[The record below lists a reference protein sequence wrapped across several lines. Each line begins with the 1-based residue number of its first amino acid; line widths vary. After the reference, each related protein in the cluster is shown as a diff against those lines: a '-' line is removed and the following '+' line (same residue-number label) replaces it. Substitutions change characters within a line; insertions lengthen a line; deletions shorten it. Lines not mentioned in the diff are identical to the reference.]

1 MVRARKGTSDGE
13 RATKRFLET
22 MKGKYGDGLHDHFA
36 EIGRKGGRNGS
47 SGGFASKKVGVDGMT
62 GSERA
67 SKYGTI
73 GGRISKRGPAKKKK
87 NDCDVG
93 REEAQ

>member
-1 MVRARKGTSDGE
+1 MVRARKGTPEAE
-13 RATKRFLET
+13 RAAKRFLET

-36 EIGRKGGRNGS
+36 RIGRKGGKNGHN
-47 SGGFASKKVGVDGMT
+47 GGFASEKVGVDGLT

-67 SKYGTI
+67 HKYGKI
-73 GGRISKRGPAKKKK
+73 GGAISKRGPAKKKK